1 MAKGLP
7 AWLARKVRYR
17 RMETVLGIAAIAL
30 ASYVIVYPFAVAALP
45 PITDLPFHAAETA
58 ILRHYLDPDW
68 HFREQFSLNLFDAPY
83 VSMYVVGLLFA
94 FILPIVTATK
104 GMAIAMLALMPVG
117 LSVMFWGMKKSPL
130 WGLLG
135 LGLVWCTL
143 THWGFLNFMGA
154 IGLFA
159 MSIGFTLLA
168 LDHPT
173 RLRSIGL
180 GASLLAVFFTHVYRF
195 PFAVAAV
202 IGTTL
207 VMYPATRRVR
217 PVIVPLVAA
226 LGVFGVWR
234 VFRRATLGSSV
245 EGLGLHWERVHEI
258 PAHLFGSYI
267 GPTEQELATRMMWI
281 TVALFGATTVLFFA
295 QGRHR
300 KRPGRAIW
308 WGIGVTL
315 TPLAITVVY
324 LGCYFVLPMTIG
336 VWWFVYPRE
345 IVTAAFIAV
354 GAFPDMPRQWWLKIP
369 IVGAMAYAMGPLA
382 FFVAA
387 QFRDFDQ
394 ATADFRAVAREV
406 PMSPKLMY
414 LVFDH
419 SGSTRSTTP
428 FIHLPAWIQAE
439 KGGWLSWHFVSW
451 DLHPIRYREN
461 DANVP
466 PKRPERW
473 EWMPNLFDVTKDGAW
488 FDTFLVRT
496 RSDPSSTFA
505 ADPAIQLQSHQGTWW
520 LYRRDAQP
528 ANAPSSSVER

>member
-1 MAKGLP
+1 MPKRLTN
-7 AWLARKVRYR
+7 WLARVAR
-17 RMETVLGIAAIAL
+17 RRTPETLLALAGIAL
-30 ASYVIVYPFAVAALP
+30 AGYVIVYPFAAGTFP
-45 PITDLPFHAAETA
+45 PITDIPFHAAETA
-58 ILRHYLDPDW
+58 ILRRYGDPAW

-94 FILPIVTATK
+94 LIFPIVTATK
-104 GMAIAMLALMPVG
+104 AMTIVMLALMPIG
-117 LSVMFWGMKKSPL
+117 LSVMFYGMKKSPL

-159 MSIGFTLLA
+159 MAVGFTLLA
-168 LDHPT
+168 LRRPT
-173 RLRSIGL
+173 RLRIIGL
-180 GASLLAVFFTHVYRF
+180 SATLLAIFFTHVYRF

-202 IGTTL
+202 VGTTL

-217 PVIVPLVAA
+217 PVMAPLAIA
-226 LGVFGVWR
+226 LGVFAIWR

-245 EGLGLHWERVHEI
+245 EGLGLHWDRVHEI
-258 PAHLFGSYI
+258 PGHLFGSYVV
-267 GPTEQELATRMMWI
+267 PTEQELATRMMWI
-281 TVALFGATTVLFFA
+281 TVALFGMTTVLFFA
-295 QGRHR
+295 QGRY
-300 KRPGRAIW
+300 KNPGRPRW

-315 TPLAITVVY
+315 IPLAIAAVY
-324 LGCYFVLPMTIG
+324 LGCYLVLPMTIG

-345 IVTAAFIAV
+345 IVTAIFIAV
-354 GAFPDMPRQWWLKIP
+354 GAFPDMPRQWWLKLP
-369 IVGAMAYAMGPLA
+369 ILGAIAWAVGPFA
-382 FFVAA
+382 FFIAE

-394 ATADFRAVAREV
+394 QTADFRAVSAEV

-419 SGSTRSTTP
+419 TGSTRSTTP

-461 DANVP
+461 DSQVP
-466 PKRPERW
+466 PPRPERW
-473 EWMPNLFDVTKDGAW
+473 EWMPVLFDVKKDGPW
-488 FDTFLVRT
+488 FDTFLVRN
-496 RSDPSSTFA
+496 RSDPGHIFA
-505 ADPAIQLQSHQGTWW
+505 ADPAIHLQSHQGTWW
-520 LYRRDAQP
+520 LYRRDKAATVTLP
-528 ANAPSSSVER
+528 LTP